1 MSSIAAKIINP
12 IYEVVCCLFM
22 PWRWILENESNYR
35 GADVGDGVWLVV
47 EGVQRRFQQLSL
59 SLDLA
64 EVGHG
69 SLISWTPP
77 NC

>member
-1 MSSIAAKIINP
+1 MKSSA
-12 IYEVVCCLFM
+12 VCSCLGDGYLKM
-22 PWRWILENESNYR
+22 SNYR